1 MMRAA
6 ASRRSGYHH
15 GDLRNAL
22 TDAATDL
29 ARAGGPDAVV
39 LREAARRVG
48 VSATAAYRHF
58 ASHIDLFHAVK
69 ERALLALA
77 EAMQKE
83 LAAVPNRG
91 DRVERALARFR
102 AVGVGYIRFALTEP
116 GLFRIACD
124 RRAPAPP
131 PGAPD
136 RPWAGTGPFQLLAAT
151 LDELVACGR
160 LDPARRPFTD
170 VAAWASVHGMS
181 LLLLDGPLAR
191 LAEKE
196 REAAIAR
203 QAEIFMAGI

>member
-1 MMRAA
+1 MRTP

-58 ASHIDLFHAVK
+58 ASHVDLFNAVK
-69 ERALLALA
+69 ERALSALA
-77 EAMQKE
+77 AAMQKE
-83 LAAVPNRG
+83 ISAVPDGG
-91 DRVERALARFR
+91 DRVKRALARFQ
-102 AVGVGYIRFALTEP
+102 AVGVAYIRFALAEP
-116 GLFRIACD
+116 GLFRVACD
-124 RRAPAPP
+124 RRAPVPAP
-131 PGAPD
+131 GEPD
-136 RPWAGTGPFQLLAAT
+136 RPWTGTGPFQLLGSA

-191 LAEKE
+191 LSERE

-203 QAEIFMAGI
+203 QGEIFTAGI